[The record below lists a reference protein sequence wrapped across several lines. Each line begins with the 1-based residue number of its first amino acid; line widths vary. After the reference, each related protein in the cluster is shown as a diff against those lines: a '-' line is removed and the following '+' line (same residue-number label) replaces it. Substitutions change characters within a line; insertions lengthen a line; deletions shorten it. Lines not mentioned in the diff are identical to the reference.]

1 MNYQRYVKKIY
12 YTISNTAHS
21 LIFERGFV
29 SFPWERSQLPEQLAS
44 TAGFFKSHGYAIL
57 DNVLHNS
64 DAMQVREEIKGLVPE
79 MITNKTH
86 LVERSSK
93 NVLLFDKDNVVEY
106 DYMGKHLTEESDK
119 LVDALAQDR
128 GFVDMINYI
137 WGPILSSVLS
147 SMSVKLQ
154 FNSGGC
160 FPMHFDSDPY
170 VDTRY
175 LTCILYLNPGYQENI
190 DGGEL
195 VLYPLQNNTRVV
207 IPPFHNRMVVFH
219 SQTMAHRVQPS
230 TADERVCLTIWCSAK
245 PDNAQ
250 REALQRDKE
259 RVESLLHQLHM
270 TSDPSQLHMLR
281 KHLLDIP
288 EIQRLVLKYAHR
300 EEWRASIEESHQTG
314 LSMKSYDIDNET
326 SAQILLSSFDQDIKT
341 IHRTLGPLLS
351 E

>member
-1 MNYQRYVKKIY
+1 MNHQRHVKLIY
-12 YTISNTAHS
+12 SMSRTASS
-21 LIFERGFV
+21 LLSERGIV

-57 DNVLHNS
+57 DNVLHDS

-79 MITNKTH
+79 MIANKTH
-86 LVERSSK
+86 LVERTSK
-93 NVLLFDKDNVVEY
+93 NALLFDKDNIVEY
-106 DYMGKHLTEESDK
+106 DYMGKHPK
-119 LVDALAQDR
+119 QKCNRLVDALAQDR

-160 FPMHFDSDPY
+160 FPIHFDSDPY

-195 VLYPLQNNTRVV
+195 VLYPLQKDTRVV
-207 IPPFHNRMVVFH
+207 IPPSHNRMVVFH
-219 SQTMAHRVQPS
+219 SQSMAHRVQPS
-230 TADERVCLTIWCSAK
+230 KSNERVCLTIWCSAEQ
-245 PDNAQ
+245 DNAQ

-259 RVESLLHQLHM
+259 RVESLLHQLH
-270 TSDPSQLHMLR
+270 TASDPSQRHIL
-281 KHLLDIP
+281 KQNLLDIP
-288 EIQRLVLKYAHR
+288 EIQRLVLKYVHR
-300 EEWRASIEESHQTG
+300 EEWRTSIEESHQTG
-314 LSMKSYDIDNET
+314 LSMKPYDIDNEK
-326 SAQILLSSFDQDIKT
+326 SAQILLSNFDQDIRT
-341 IHRTLGPLLS
+341 IYRSLGPLLS